1 MREQGTQDSLSM
13 KPKTV
18 LSPRGRNVGKGTS
31 APREGGGT
39 LLPHRG
45 KWGGGAV
52 GVQPGRPV
60 QGEKPEREKQAA
72 GTGKEATFQ

>member
-1 MREQGTQDSLSM
+1 MS
-13 KPKTV
+13 
-18 LSPRGRNVGKGTS
+18 GKELQLPGKE
-31 APREGGGT
+31 EGLYYHTEGSG
-39 LLPHRG
+39 
-45 KWGGGAV
+45 GGGAV